1 MTSLAVWTVVFLL
14 WVILMVLA
22 YHRGPQTWLI
32 VATVG
37 FGLMAWLGGIW

>member
-1 MTSLAVWTVVFLL
+1 MISPAVWAVVFLL
-14 WVILMVLA
+14 WFILMVFA
-22 YHRGPQTWLI
+22 YLRGPVAWLI